1 MKTLATLGEPFL
13 KRHAWLLD
21 LARSCEV
28 AICGGCAAAI
38 SKGREDYVPADL
50 DLVATKGAALR
61 FVDNVNHFLLGKS
74 VHFRV
79 YANSKNDFVPEPA
92 LAHFRI
98 QCPFWEPVC
107 LFVLPDDAFRFYRI
121 EGGHLLQLPQDVKQ
135 AADAL
140 TSKDAKPRLANE
152 PGPIENP
159 DDWSWLDDTPDE
171 PRERLTV
178 KSHLHDAE
186 AIIQNGFDK
195 FFPNNPVNPGYG
207 QPS

>member
-1 MKTLATLGEPFL
+1 MKTLRTLGEPFL

-74 VHFRV
+74 IHFRV
-79 YANSKNDFVPEPA
+79 YANSRNDFVPEPA

-140 TSKDAKPRLANE
+140 TERDAKPRLANE
-152 PGPIENP
+152 QVDPLEGGLWDLEE
-159 DDWSWLDDTPDE
+159 LPDE
-171 PRERLTV
+171 PRERLITRN
-178 KSHLHDAE
+178 HFDME
-186 AIIQNGFDK
+186 QFIQNGLNEFLQS
-195 FFPNNPVNPGYG
+195 NPVNPGYG
-207 QPS
+207 PPS